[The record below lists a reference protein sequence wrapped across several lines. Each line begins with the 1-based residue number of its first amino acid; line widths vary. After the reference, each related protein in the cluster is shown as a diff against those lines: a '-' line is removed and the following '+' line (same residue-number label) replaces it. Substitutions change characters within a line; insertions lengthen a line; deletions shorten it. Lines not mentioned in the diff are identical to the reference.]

1 MSHRLR
7 DNPDELDVYVTRIA
21 AQTARSPARRVCVT
35 YPLPSE
41 IRTDPTFRGR
51 DVVTPAGYPLGPMK
65 PGSPK

>member
-21 AQTARSPARRVCVT
+21 AQTAIPAARTVCVT

-41 IRTDPTFRGR
+41 IRTDPTCRGR
-51 DVVTPAGYPLGPMK
+51 GAVTPAGYPLGPMK
-65 PGSPK
+65 PGNPI